1 MTKTELL
8 EKINKIGI
16 ENASII
22 ITVVELPTKA
32 KETIINY
39 RELPGKIDYLLEAYD
54 DNLVLKKC
62 SDIRLLDCIIL

>member
-16 ENASII
+16 KNAILFV
-22 ITVVELPTKA
+22 TVIELPTKE
-32 KETIINY
+32 KETIINCH
-39 RELPGKIDYLLEAYD
+39 EPGEINYLLDTYD